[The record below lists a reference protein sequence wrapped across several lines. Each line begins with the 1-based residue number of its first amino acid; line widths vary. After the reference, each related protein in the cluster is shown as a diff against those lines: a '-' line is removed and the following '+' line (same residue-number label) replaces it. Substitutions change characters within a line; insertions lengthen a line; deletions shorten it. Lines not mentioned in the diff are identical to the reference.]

1 MNGISVYTVVEFT
14 VTPLKRTYHEKLGR
28 IFHSAIL
35 FDQSRALDK
44 TLEVVFFSV
53 IFFSRPFL
61 KTKNIVD
68 FVSKKSERKTE
79 MEMRDIVMM

>member
-1 MNGISVYTVVEFT
+1 MNGISVYTVVEFA

-28 IFHSAIL
+28 IVHSAIL
-35 FDQSRALDK
+35 FDTSRALDK

-53 IFFSRPFL
+53 IFLSRPFL

-79 MEMRDIVMM
+79 MEMRDVVMM